1 MSSVPHAPA
10 VLYLTFTGVLE
21 GLGRAQVLAPLLQ
34 LAQRGYRY
42 ELLSF
47 ERSRD
52 LANAASVAEVRDQL
66 RQAKIDWTIV
76 EYRGDGPTGHVANVR
91 NGISAVLRRCRRG
104 DIGLIHARGYLAA
117 SLANSSRRLFGVP
130 YVFDAR
136 GYWID
141 ERREGGRRW
150 SGGGAY
156 LLGKQVE
163 RRLYQEA
170 AAVVTLTELAAEDVR
185 RGMFGPSPSG
195 RPVVAVTT
203 CTDYERF
210 QRHEGRTLAP
220 LPTDWPAD
228 AVVLGLVGSINA
240 SYDLDASFALFR
252 RIRFHESRARLLV
265 VSQQVQQFQDLLR
278 RAGVAE
284 LDVSVT
290 AAPHFAM
297 PDYLSRMHWGL
308 LLLNRSFAKRASM
321 PTKLAEFFA
330 VGVRPVAHGCNE
342 EVEAWVREA
351 GSGLVLENLTPDA
364 LENAARAVVAKGT
377 SSEGLR
383 AARDRTRAH
392 FSWRGGVAAYE
403 EVLRRLGIFPVE
415 SGD

>member
-1 MSSVPHAPA
+1 MSSVPLPPA
-10 VLYLTFTGVLE
+10 VLYITFTGVLE

-52 LANAASVAEVRDQL
+52 LTNAASVAEVRAQL
-66 RQAKIDWTIV
+66 REAKIDWTIV
-76 EYRGDGPTGHVANVR
+76 EYRGDGPAGYLANVR
-91 NGISAVLRRCRRG
+91 NGVAAVWRRCRRG
-104 DIGLIHARGYLAA
+104 DVGLIHARGYLAA

-130 YVFDAR
+130 YLFDTR

-150 SGGGAY
+150 SGGSAY

-170 AAVVTLTELAAEDVR
+170 AAVVTLTELAAEDIR
-185 RGMFGPSPSG
+185 RGAFGPSPPG

-210 QRHEGRTLAP
+210 QRRDGQTLAP
-220 LPTDWPAD
+220 LPAYWPAD
-228 AVVLGLVGSINA
+228 AIVIGLVGSINA

-265 VSQQVQQFQDLLR
+265 VSQQVQQFRDLLR
-278 RAGVAE
+278 GAGITEVE
-284 LDVSVT
+284 SSVT
-290 AAPHFAM
+290 AAPHSAM

-308 LLLNRSFAKRASM
+308 LLLSRSFAKRASM

-330 VGVRPVAHGCNE
+330 VGVRPLAHGCND
-342 EVEAWVREA
+342 EVEYWVREA
-351 GSGLVLENLTPDA
+351 GSGLVLEDLAPDA
-364 LENAARAVVAKGT
+364 LESAARAVAAMGV
-377 SSEGLR
+377 SSEGLVS
-383 AARDRTRAH
+383 ARERTRGH
-392 FSWRGGVAAYE
+392 FSWQAGVRAYE
-403 EVLRRLGIFPVE
+403 DVLRRLGVYLCD
-415 SGD
+415 SGW